1 MCIRDRNNQS
11 LAEMLNVGRTI
22 LLKSCDYT
30 RFQSGVE
37 HWRGEKWIPRE
48 VYCES
53 TYLSMPKENTPFAAM
68 IYDQEKMKTASH
80 EEINEYL
87 TFMCCFMDED
97 AGWAKKKASMAKN
110 WSSKSPVAD
119 HIRNLMSDAQD
130 MRKTLSRTP
139 RQASL

>member
-1 MCIRDRNNQS
+1 MTCGG
-11 LAEMLNVGRTI
+11 GR
-22 LLKSCDYT
+22 
-30 RFQSGVE
+30 RQRVAHQEGEEGGGPEGEEVE
-37 HWRGEKWIPRE
+37 PLQLERRGRCCASPAG
-48 VYCES
+48 
-53 TYLSMPKENTPFAAM
+53 PFVAA
-68 IYDQEKMKTASH
+68 QVASAA
-80 EEINEYL
+80 EINEYL

-97 AGWAKKKASMAKN
+97 AGWAKKKASMAKS